1 MNTDSLE
8 DKFWSYFPLFI
19 GIFPP
24 YNTWSKLEEKEGFK
38 VGLIGV
44 GIGIGKNITIATEA
58 SLTMMTFGRLV
69 GLLFIKSIV
78 GVFLLKQLQQQQR
91 QKQAG

>member
-8 DKFWSYFPLFI
+8 DKFWFYFPLSV

-24 YNTWSKLEEKEGFK
+24 YNICSKLEEKEGFK
-38 VGLIGV
+38 VVSIGV
-44 GIGIGKNITIATEA
+44 GSAIGKNMTIATEA
-58 SLTMMTFGRLV
+58 SLTMMTCGRMV

-78 GVFLLKQLQQQQR
+78 GVFLLQQLQQQQR